1 MTPLIL
7 VHGYLGGSSQW
18 ANLLPYLSNRSVYVV
33 DLPGFGKNR
42 YLEPVSTIGA
52 MAAFVL
58 DFALENKLP
67 KFDLLGHSMGGM
79 VAQEIAISK
88 PENVRKLILYSTGS
102 IGALP
107 GRFETIDKSKSRITN
122 EGAEIAAE
130 RISATW
136 FKELTDSPFYQACA
150 DLAKQAN
157 LKTML
162 YGLDA
167 MKSWDRHN
175 ELGRIKAETLII
187 WGTEDRTYN
196 RAQIDLLHDRIKNSQ
211 LCIIPD
217 SAHAIHDEK
226 SVELAEILNG
236 YVP

>member
-18 ANLLPYLSNRSVYVV
+18 ANLLPYLSNRSVYAV

-79 VAQEIAISK
+79 VTQEIAISK

-107 GRFETIDKSKSRITN
+107 GRFETIDESKSRITN

-226 SVELAEILNG
+226 SIELAEILNG
-236 YVP
+236 FVP

>member
-18 ANLLPYLSNRSVYVV
+18 SNLLPHLHHSPVYAV
-33 DLPGFGKNR
+33 DLPGFGENNH
-42 YLEPVSTIGA
+42 LDPVSSIKE
-52 MAAFVL
+52 MATFVL
-58 DFALENKLP
+58 NFASQNELF

-79 VAQEIAISK
+79 VAQEVAISYPK
-88 PENVRKLILYSTGS
+88 KVRKLVLYSTGS

-107 GRFETIDKSKSRITN
+107 GRFETIDQSKSRITN
-122 EGAEIAAE
+122 EGAETAAE

-136 FKELTDSPFYQACA
+136 FKELTDSPFHQACA
-150 DLAKQAN
+150 NLAKKAN

-162 YGLDA
+162 HGLDA

-175 ELGRIKAETLII
+175 DLGRIDAETMII

-196 RAQIDLLHDRIKNSQ
+196 RAQIDLLSDRIKNSYLQ
-211 LCIIPD
+211 IIPD
-217 SAHAIHDEK
+217 TAHAIHDEK
-226 SVELAEILNG
+226 APELAAILNG
-236 YVP
+236 YLV